1 MKLADDALIRIIEIF
16 RQGLME
22 QKDISSLLREL
33 DLENNAAGKLSVSA
47 SNSDWTAS
55 DTELDKPET
64 D

>member
-22 QKDISSLLREL
+22 NKDISELLREL
-33 DLENNAAGKLSVSA
+33 ELDVSGGKLAISA
-47 SNSDWTAS
+47 APTAAAWN
-55 DTELDKPET
+55 TNAPET

>member
-33 DLENNAAGKLSVSA
+33 DLERNDAGRLAVSA
-47 SNSDWTAS
+47 ASTDWAAQES
-55 DTELDKPET
+55 ELPET

>member
-22 QKDISSLLREL
+22 GKDVSDLLRTLEL
-33 DLENNAAGKLSVSA
+33 EPDVQGKLAVSSSGEA
-47 SNSDWTAS
+47 SWMTSSA
-55 DTELDKPET
+55 PET